1 MARFDIKIKGVDA
14 IMRKI
19 EAAPQKFAKES
30 SQIIYETAREVE
42 SMARAR
48 VVQDTGGLMQS
59 IRANR
64 LGNGGAIV
72 KAGLPNVSNGKGH
85 LINYAAYVE
94 WGTGKEPRRY
104 PNLNNN
110 ELISY
115 AATFKG
121 RGARQTNLPA
131 RPFMYNS
138 ASETLGKM
146 INKIKKI
153 KI

>member
-1 MARFDIKIKGVDA
+1 MARFDIKIYGVDA
-14 IMRKI
+14 IMKKI
-19 EAAPQKFAKES
+19 ESAPEKFAKES
-30 SQIIYETAREVE
+30 SKIIYETAREVE
-42 SMARAR
+42 MMAKAR
-48 VVQDTGGLMQS
+48 VPQDTGALMQT
-59 IRANR
+59 IRASR
-64 LGNGGAIV
+64 LSTGGAIV

-94 WGTGKEPRRY
+94 WGTGRQPATY

-110 ELISY
+110 LLISY

-121 RGARQTNLPA
+121 NGARMTNLPA
-131 RPFMYNS
+131 KPYMYNS

-146 INKIKKI
+146 VNRIKKI